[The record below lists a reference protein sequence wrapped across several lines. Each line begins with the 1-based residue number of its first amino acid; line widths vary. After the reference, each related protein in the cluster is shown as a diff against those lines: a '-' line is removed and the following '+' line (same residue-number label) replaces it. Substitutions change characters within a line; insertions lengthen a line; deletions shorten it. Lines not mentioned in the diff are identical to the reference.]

1 MTLEAVKR
9 ELLVS
14 FQWSMTQRNGLNCL
28 WCGGFSEE
36 DALWWRRDDKG
47 SLCRDGMLGMDSRD
61 IKEVE
66 LAGHGN

>member
-1 MTLEAVKR
+1 
-9 ELLVS
+9 
-14 FQWSMTQRNGLNCL
+14 MTQRNGLNCL

-36 DALWWRRDDKG
+36 DALWWQRDDKG
-47 SLCRDGMLGMDSRD
+47 SICRDGMLGMDSRD